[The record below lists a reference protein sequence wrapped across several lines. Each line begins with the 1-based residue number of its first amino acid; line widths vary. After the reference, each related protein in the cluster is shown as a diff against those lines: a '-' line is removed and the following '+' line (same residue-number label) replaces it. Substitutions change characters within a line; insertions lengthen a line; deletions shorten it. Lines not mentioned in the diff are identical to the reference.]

1 MLQKWTSQYYSLNW
15 ADREG
20 IITGDKYT
28 NFRARMN
35 VKTEITSFL
44 SVGMNAQFSSR
55 NEGFL
60 KCLWEQMTMISP
72 YGANEV
78 DNLESPYRRNRQ
90 EWTLSILSMIIVYRK
105 ERFVSEFK
113 CKTVCRS

>member
-1 MLQKWTSQYYSLNW
+1 
-15 ADREG
+15 
-20 IITGDKYT
+20 
-28 NFRARMN
+28 MN

-78 DNLESPYRRNRQ
+78 DNLESPYRRNPTGMDPVNPFYDNMYTERKDLYQ
-90 EWTLSILSMIIVYRK
+90 NLNAKLYAEVKLPFGIEYTLNFTPYYSCLLYTSPSPRD
-105 ERFVSEFK
+105 
-113 CKTVCRS
+113 